1 MVFFA
6 KGLVSSKWPLVICD
20 VTLFLVLFVC
30 DFLFLLDYC
39 YFRLVIRKMQSLNVI
54 SQCNLSMQLIS
65 NSQLFLLL
73 LNQWI
78 CGPTTC
84 VSIQPKPL
92 MSKTKL
98 LNPFFPFLSFSF
110 FAMQLPWSSNMDGHW
125 CQLRSATSGELISI
139 DRRIPCWFHFI
150 LWLISITWLSSRLA
164 LHLLSLQVSHVYKT
178 QSSQESICCID
189 HPFCSSCHHQ
199 WSSSHGTVLSL
210 QICWLCKSSH
220 VITCLFLSCFRCTL
234 HVYWFSITE
243 RVSQCML
250 SRLAR
255 NFEYLLRYM
264 LLFCRSRETTKRRSW
279 KYSSCRN
286 IFMPD

>member
-1 MVFFA
+1 
-6 KGLVSSKWPLVICD
+6 
-20 VTLFLVLFVC
+20 
-30 DFLFLLDYC
+30 
-39 YFRLVIRKMQSLNVI
+39 
-54 SQCNLSMQLIS
+54 MQLIS

-110 FAMQLPWSSNMDGHW
+110 FAMKLPWSSNMDGHW

-139 DRRIPCWFHFI
+139 DRRIPRWFHSI

-255 NFEYLLRYM
+255 NYLWGTCCFFADLERPQ
-264 LLFCRSRETTKRRSW
+264 REGRENTLHVEI
-279 KYSSCRN
+279 SSCLTNSWWTITRLGKR
-286 IFMPD
+286 PLDLHAR

>member
-39 YFRLVIRKMQSLNVI
+39 YFRLVIRKMQSLNAI
-54 SQCNLSMQLIS
+54 SRCNSFQTLSSFFYYWINEYVGQRHVS
-65 NSQLFLLL
+65 LF
-73 LNQWI
+73 NQNLW
-78 CGPTTC
+78 C
-84 VSIQPKPL
+84 PKQNCL
-92 MSKTKL
+92 TLS
-98 LNPFFPFLSFSF
+98 FLFFSF
-110 FAMQLPWSSNMDGHW
+110 FAMKLPWSSNMDGHW